1 MGTGTIQSMVALSAM
16 QNQWQK
22 KKNDINAGK
31 TNELTP
37 EQRELQMYQS
47 QADDIR
53 EGQKPVAIDIKL
65 ASGSRLNAEEIEYLK
80 KHNPQA
86 LKDYEEQ
93 QRERENYKRQLRN
106 CHSKEEVERVKTAKM
121 GEFLSSCKS
130 IASSPYIPKDQKC
143 AMLKKLLREVMG
155 IQEEHQEFVE
165 SAQYAILPDEDTKSK
180 KTDNSTDTIS
190 SEDNSR
196 TKGEVTTDDED
207 PLETIRQAIAAN
219 GTVLEAP
226 KQNAADGSDTEAQE
240 EKTKAGTVTGIADS
254 GNSGHT
260 GTVKMAGKTAAFAG
274 VSVDISI

>member
-31 TNELTP
+31 TSELTS

-53 EGQKPVAIDIKL
+53 EGQKPAAIDIKL

-86 LKDYEEQ
+86 LKDYEEE

-106 CHSKEEVERVKTAKM
+106 CRSKEEVERVKTAKM

-165 SAQYAILPDEDTKSK
+165 SAQYAILPDEDEDTKSK

-226 KQNAADGSDTEAQE
+226 KQNAADGSDTEEIGRAH
-240 EKTKAGTVTGIADS
+240 V
-254 GNSGHT
+254 
-260 GTVKMAGKTAAFAG
+260 
-274 VSVDISI
+274 

>member
-1 MGTGTIQSMVALSAM
+1 MLFRS
-16 QNQWQK
+16 
-22 KKNDINAGK
+22 
-31 TNELTP
+31 
-37 EQRELQMYQS
+37 
-47 QADDIR
+47 
-53 EGQKPVAIDIKL
+53 
-65 ASGSRLNAEEIEYLK
+65 
-80 KHNPQA
+80 
-86 LKDYEEQ
+86 
-93 QRERENYKRQLRN
+93 
-106 CHSKEEVERVKTAKM
+106 
-121 GEFLSSCKS
+121 
-130 IASSPYIPKDQKC
+130 IPKDQKC

-165 SAQYAILPDEDTKSK
+165 SAQYAILPDEDEDTKSK